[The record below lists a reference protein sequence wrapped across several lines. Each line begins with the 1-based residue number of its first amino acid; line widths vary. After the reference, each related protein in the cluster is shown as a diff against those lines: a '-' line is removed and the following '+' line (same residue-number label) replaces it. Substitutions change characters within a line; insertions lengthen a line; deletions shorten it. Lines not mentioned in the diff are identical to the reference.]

1 MEVEMGGILEGK
13 VVIITGA
20 AQGIGRAAALVFGR
34 EGAKVVTA
42 DIQHEAGEQTAAA
55 VRAAGGVA
63 CFVPCDVTHAG
74 QVEALVAEAVAR
86 YGRLDCAFNNAG
98 CEFDF
103 APTLEC
109 SEENFDRSIAVNL
122 KGTWLCMR
130 AEMRQMLA
138 QKGGGAIVNT
148 ASVAGVVAER
158 GYPAYA
164 AAKAGVIQLT
174 RTAAVEYAAAGIR
187 VNAVCPG
194 VIETPMIE
202 RALSKMNY
210 HGMVPGAPRVPLASW
225 FTEQLMEF
233 PPAKKMMLKLLAPV
247 GRPGQPEEIAEAAAF
262 LCSDKATY
270 MTGQMMIIDGGMT
283 SA

>member
-1 MEVEMGGILEGK
+1 MGGILDNK
-13 VVIITGA
+13 VAIITGA
-20 AQGIGRAAALVFGR
+20 AQGIGRAAAIIFGR
-34 EGAKVVTA
+34 EGAKLVVA
-42 DIQHEAGEQTAAA
+42 DIQKEAGEQTASE
-55 VRAAGGVA
+55 VRAAGGEA
-63 CFVPCDVTHAG
+63 CFLACDITQAG
-74 QVEALVAEAVAR
+74 QVEALVAETVAR

-109 SEENFDRSIAVNL
+109 SEENFDRSIALNL

-138 QKGGGAIVNT
+138 QKGGGSIVNT

-174 RTAAVEYAAAGIR
+174 RTAAVEYAGAGIR
-187 VNAVCPG
+187 VNAICPG
-194 VIETPMIE
+194 VIQTPMIE
-202 RALSKMNY
+202 RALDKMNF
-210 HGMVPGAPRVPLASW
+210 HGMVPGASHVPLISW
-225 FTEQLMEF
+225 FSEQLMENV
-233 PPAKKMMLKLLAPV
+233 PAKKMMLKLMAPV
-247 GRPGQPEEIAEAAAF
+247 GRPGRAEEIAEAAAF

>member
-1 MEVEMGGILEGK
+1 MGGILENK
-13 VVIITGA
+13 VAIITGA
-20 AQGIGRAAALVFGR
+20 AQGIGRAAAIIFGR
-34 EGAKVVTA
+34 EGAKLVVA
-42 DIQHEAGEQTAAA
+42 DIQKEAGEQTASE
-55 VRAAGGVA
+55 VRAAGGEA
-63 CFVPCDVTHAG
+63 CFLACDITQAG
-74 QVEALVAEAVAR
+74 QVEALVAETVAR

-109 SEENFDRSIAVNL
+109 SEENFDRSIALNL

-174 RTAAVEYAAAGIR
+174 RTAAVEYAGAGIR
-187 VNAVCPG
+187 VNAICPG
-194 VIETPMIE
+194 VIQTPMIE
-202 RALSKMNY
+202 RALDKMNF
-210 HGMVPGAPRVPLASW
+210 HGMVPGASRVPLISW
-225 FTEQLMEF
+225 FSEQLMENV
-233 PPAKKMMLKLLAPV
+233 PAKKMMLKLMAPV
-247 GRPGQPEEIAEAAAF
+247 GRPGRAEEIAEAAAF